1 MHSTSPP
8 SLGSRREALTED
20 QTYLQKLLSRLNG
33 PVTASGPDDFAPNER
48 HRWADMAQRWP
59 TAVSHVAVQSIDPQ
73 TLAYGMHD
81 SPAALAAWIVE
92 RRYNWSDHAPG
103 DFEASFSRRSVLD
116 LLSIYWFTETFV
128 TSARMYWH
136 DLRQPWTPS
145 HNRTPVIDVPV
156 GISVFPVD
164 VVYRPRKIAEENA
177 NIVYWHDMPR
187 GGHFAWAEVPE
198 VLVDEVRKFF
208 RPLR

>member
-1 MHSTSPP
+1 
-8 SLGSRREALTED
+8 
-20 QTYLQKLLSRLNG
+20 
-33 PVTASGPDDFAPNER
+33 
-48 HRWADMAQRWP
+48 
-59 TAVSHVAVQSIDPQ
+59 
-73 TLAYGMHD
+73 
-81 SPAALAAWIVE
+81 
-92 RRYNWSDHAPG
+92 
-103 DFEASFSRRSVLD
+103 VLD